1 MAELKEK
8 ARRADERW
16 NAKPSLVGGST
27 SGDVSG
33 VLEGAKGLEVERD
46 RGEKDAAREIR

>member
-8 ARRADERW
+8 ARMADERW

-33 VLEGAKGLEVERD
+33 VLEGAKRLEVEHN
-46 RGEKDAAREIR
+46 RGEGEAAKEIR